1 MTSLRQ
7 ERKNRKKKVKET
19 TGPQWFKLASIFF
32 IGYGMV
38 YLLVFIRR
46 LFFSDLTIEDISSL
60 YLYDLESSYIFG
72 IIAGT
77 IVFMFVYGKLQLR
90 YKERLLFDQ
99 LPNLFMIRMIL
110 YICIY
115 FMIILTLLGIHLIF
129 STLFVQ
135 TTGGSLSLSYSLFY
149 WAVVIL
155 LYERLKNF
163 FIIDKKSTKRLI
175 IVPFIV
181 FYIGVLIFFKFK
193 PSYQLVF
200 QFIGNGLVL
209 LMFGLY
215 LVEKHLTRR
224 KKLQTDAPEEE

>member
-7 ERKNRKKKVKET
+7 ERKKLKKQDSN
-19 TGPQWFKLASIFF
+19 GPQWFKFASIFF
-32 IGYGMV
+32 IGYGIV
-38 YLLVFIRR
+38 YLIVFFKR
-46 LFFSDLTIEDISSL
+46 LFFSDLTIDSIASL
-60 YLYDLESSYIFG
+60 YLYDLESSYIFS

-77 IVFMFVYGKLQLR
+77 IVFMFLYAKLRLWQ
-90 YKERLLFDQ
+90 KERLLFDQ

-115 FMIILTLLGIHLIF
+115 FMVILTLLGIHLIF

-135 TTGGSLSLSYSLFY
+135 RTGGSLNLSYSLFY
-149 WAVVIL
+149 WAVVVL

-163 FIIDKKSTKRLI
+163 FAIEKKSMKRLI
-175 IVPFIV
+175 FVPFIV
-181 FYIGVLIFFKFK
+181 FYVAVLIFFKFQT
-193 PSYQLVF
+193 SYQLVF

-215 LVEKHLTRR
+215 LVEKHLKRR
-224 KKLQTDAPEEE
+224 KTLQSEKEERE

>member
-7 ERKNRKKKVKET
+7 ERKKLNKQDSH
-19 TGPQWFKLASIFF
+19 GPQWFKFASIFF
-32 IGYGMV
+32 IGYGIV
-38 YLLVFIRR
+38 YLIVFFKR
-46 LFFSDLTIEDISSL
+46 LFFSDLTIDSIASL
-60 YLYDLESSYIFG
+60 YLYDLESSYIFS

-77 IVFMFVYGKLQLR
+77 IVFMFLYAKLRLWQ
-90 YKERLLFDQ
+90 KERLLFDQ

-115 FMIILTLLGIHLIF
+115 FMVILTLLGIHLIF

-135 TTGGSLSLSYSLFY
+135 QTGGSLNLSYSLFY
-149 WAVVIL
+149 WAVVVL

-163 FIIDKKSTKRLI
+163 FAIEKKSMKRLI
-175 IVPFIV
+175 FVPFIV
-181 FYIGVLIFFKFK
+181 FYVAVLIFFKFQT
-193 PSYQLVF
+193 SYQLVF

-215 LVEKHLTRR
+215 LVEKHLKRR
-224 KKLQTDAPEEE
+224 KKVQTEKEE